1 MFQDCSIVMWREN
14 ISCTTWMTNQR
25 VLNISYFIFCKILH
39 SLSLSSLPY
48 LNSLIS
54 EFFQHYE
61 TSMEADDVF
70 LHGRNIVMCSQAP
83 SKTTFY
89 KFPLYSKHFHG
100 TWTMNN
106 HTSKHR
112 IIIQLPTLGWKHFFY
127 SDLPW
132 VKIQESWIM
141 KSSHL

>member
-1 MFQDCSIVMWREN
+1 
-14 ISCTTWMTNQR
+14 MTNQR

-39 SLSLSSLPY
+39 SLALSSLPY

-70 LHGRNIVMCSQAP
+70 LHGRNIVMCSHAP

-89 KFPLYSKHFHG
+89 KFPLLDLAGIHQREVFLFNDILVITKIHSRKKNTVTYAFRQSHLLAAMQVNLFE
-100 TWTMNN
+100 T
-106 HTSKHR
+106 
-112 IIIQLPTLGWKHFFY
+112 QFY
-127 SDLPW
+127 PYG
-132 VKIQESWIM
+132 IQEC
-141 KSSHL
+141 